1 MEYRWRWNIEIVTF
15 FLGIRGSY
23 NEPKWQTD
31 LGKFEIKDRFM
42 NRDKLMLELVDRCLT
57 ALSEIYKTRAAALR
71 H

>member
-1 MEYRWRWNIEIVTF
+1 MEYRDSD
-15 FLGIRGSY
+15 FLPGHKGSY

-31 LGKFEIKDRFM
+31 LGRFEIKDRSM
-42 NRDKLMLELVDRCLT
+42 NKLMRELVDRCLT